1 MAALAMLEKSELAD
15 PARGDPLLVVR
26 AISSV
31 VSWILNYLPYCRTNY

>member
-1 MAALAMLEKSELAD
+1 VSISFEALATVLN

-31 VSWILNYLPYCRTNY
+31 VS

>member
-31 VSWILNYLPYCRTNY
+31 VSLILNYFPYYRKDY

>member
-31 VSWILNYLPYCRTNY
+31 VS